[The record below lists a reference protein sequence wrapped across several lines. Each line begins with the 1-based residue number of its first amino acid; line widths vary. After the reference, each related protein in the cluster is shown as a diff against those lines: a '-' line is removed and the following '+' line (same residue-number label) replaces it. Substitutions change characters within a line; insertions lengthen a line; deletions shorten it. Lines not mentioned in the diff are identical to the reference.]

1 MNSEENLRDE
11 LLRQNGESAQK
22 ADELRDKILAQDEA
36 RVTRMRRLAKL
47 MWVLVVV
54 CLVGAFMVR
63 PLFPEA
69 VELKPQLVP
78 LFITLFQGILLIA
91 IIFTISFYIRSRTL
105 AMRQIQARLAGIEE
119 QLKRMTEKD

>member
-22 ADELRDKILAQDEA
+22 ADEHRDKILAQDEA